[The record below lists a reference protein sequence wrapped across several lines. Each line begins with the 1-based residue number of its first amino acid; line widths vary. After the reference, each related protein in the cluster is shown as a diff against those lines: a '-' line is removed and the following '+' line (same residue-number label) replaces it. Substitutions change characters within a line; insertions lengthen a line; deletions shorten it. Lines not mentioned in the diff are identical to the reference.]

1 MKVNAPM
8 ICTLMLV
15 LSGASL
21 STNADMFSGPFDWL
35 DNNDDYNR
43 YNYRDGRGYGGDRWR
58 QYDEWEPNYWR
69 YRFSDNDSSDRFD
82 DRFDGD
88 YFGYGRNNSNF
99 DMNMGFGGDSL
110 YDGNYDNDYRFQDD
124 RRGYTDRYTDRYS
137 GRSNRDYDRRPAP
150 REYTEPRYR
159 NEDQY
164 NDEYWRNYSRRYN
177 GSYNRGKSDMRER
190 DPRR

>member
-8 ICTLMLV
+8 ICTLLMLV

-43 YNYRDGRGYGGDRWR
+43 YNYRDGRSYGGDRWR

-99 DMNMGFGGDSL
+99 DMNMGFGGDSR

-124 RRGYTDRYTDRYS
+124 RSGYTDRYS
-137 GRSNRDYDRRPAP
+137 GRSNRDYDRRSAP

-177 GSYNRGKSDMRER
+177 GSYNRGKSDIRER